1 MISHLTLPEVPALT
15 DQPRAERRLSPEDL
29 VAGPAALPVAP
40 MAMPA
45 QQIEPDLRLSTRL
58 ARMLTRR
65 PVGEGT

>member
-1 MISHLTLPEVPALT
+1 MKSHLKLPAVPALS
-15 DQPRAERRLSPEDL
+15 DQPSALRRLSPEDL
-29 VAGPAALPVAP
+29 VEGPAALPVAP
-40 MAMPA
+40 MSMPA

>member
-1 MISHLTLPEVPALT
+1 MKSHLKLPAVPALT
-15 DQPRAERRLSPEDL
+15 DQPSALRRLAPEDL
-29 VAGPAALPVAP
+29 VEGPAALPVAP
-40 MAMPA
+40 MSMPA